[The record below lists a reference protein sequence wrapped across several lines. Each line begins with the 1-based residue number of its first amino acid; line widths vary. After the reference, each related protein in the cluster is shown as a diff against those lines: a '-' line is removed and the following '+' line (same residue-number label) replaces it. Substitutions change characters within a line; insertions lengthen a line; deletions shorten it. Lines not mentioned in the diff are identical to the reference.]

1 MSLSL
6 EWERGQG
13 GGKKKQI
20 FFDLLPRTTKM
31 SFKDSLP
38 RPNRLI
44 RSGEE
49 NMERREIER

>member
-1 MSLSL
+1 M
-6 EWERGQG
+6 
-13 GGKKKQI
+13 GKGAGWQEKKQI

-49 NMERREIER
+49 IMERREIER